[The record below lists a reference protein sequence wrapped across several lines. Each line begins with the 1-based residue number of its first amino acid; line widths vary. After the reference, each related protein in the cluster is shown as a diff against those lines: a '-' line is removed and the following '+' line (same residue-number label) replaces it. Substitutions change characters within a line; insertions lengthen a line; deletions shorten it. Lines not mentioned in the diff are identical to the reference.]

1 MDHRLTPANSRV
13 AHQSLAGQRAGVSF
27 VTPTRHLVAVPVAPL
42 LAEPRARAPR
52 NRELA
57 FGEQFDLLE
66 IHRGWAFGA
75 ALRDGYVGYIAA
87 DQLADHFQPPTHR
100 VIAPS
105 YQNAEPKLKTQGA
118 PVPLPIGALVSVR
131 ATRHDHCDWAEIDCP
146 ATTPDMG
153 GTAFVPMP
161 HLAPLTPP
169 APDPVTEAERYLATP
184 YLWAGNSGFGIDC
197 SGLVQAALLACG
209 IPCPG
214 DSDMQQTAFPT
225 ATGPY
230 QRGDLL
236 FWKGHVAM
244 VTDADTM
251 IHANAHRM
259 AVAHENIVAA
269 ITRIAKQGGGPVTA
283 HTRPGKAQ
291 P

>member
-105 YQNAEPKLKTQGA
+105 YRNAKPQLKAQGA

-131 ATRHDHCDWAEIDCP
+131 ATRHDHCDWAEINCP
-146 ATTPDMG
+146 TTTPDKG
-153 GTAFVPMP
+153 GAAYVPMP
-161 HLAPLTPP
+161 HLAPLTPSP
-169 APDPVTEAERYLATP
+169 TDPVAEAERYLATP